1 MSWLFISYSGT
12 IQFPSGVIVPNRLW
26 RLPFVYNNAID
37 NRNGRILRTLPLC
50 IEGAVPYLLAY
61 KPPLC
66 GPCETNAL
74 SQEGA
79 YSKGGLISQIS
90 GTVLSKH

>member
-1 MSWLFISYSGT
+1 MELQFARASTIDLWSGRFQEGEVEDEAKPPTTLWGRFVDWL
-12 IQFPSGVIVPNRLW
+12 
-26 RLPFVYNNAID
+26 
-37 NRNGRILRTLPLC
+37 
-50 IEGAVPYLLAY
+50 PYKLAY
-61 KPPLC
+61 STPPC